1 MQVHI
6 LKLRSRGKKLSPE
19 ELRVAHRVEGHLEI
33 IKYQTNTRA
42 YSYATVQQQASG
54 GMVHEVCHLY
64 EPKLISIEGDSMLF
78 DGVEKD
84 SNNGEMF
91 FQQWRCVAG

>member
-1 MQVHI
+1 MHVHI
-6 LKLRSRGKKLSPE
+6 RKLRSRGKKLPPE
-19 ELRVAHRVEGHLEI
+19 ELHVATQVEGDLEI

-42 YSYATVQQQASG
+42 YTYAKVLQQTTG

-64 EPKLISIEGDSMLF
+64 EPKLISIDGDSMLL

-84 SNNGEMF
+84 VRSGEMF
-91 FQQWRCVAG
+91 FQQWRCVAA